1 MRPYRRKHPHSFPV
15 IRSLQ
20 ANVISWRNSTSIYV
34 AYDGDWRS
42 QISAFSKQ
50 VALNNTTVKCWMVV
64 LVYNFD
70 QNKVNDV
77 PDVHVAPLVGTA
89 TRHDQLA
96 HISRMVYAQGTYD
109 FF

>member
-1 MRPYRRKHPHSFPV
+1 MEEFYLHG
-15 IRSLQ
+15 
-20 ANVISWRNSTSIYV
+20 NIYV

-50 VALNNTTVKCWMVV
+50 VALDNTSVKCWMVV

-70 QNKVNDV
+70 QNKVSDV
-77 PDVHVAPLVGTA
+77 PDVAPSACTA